1 MAGDS
6 CRRQECPMLRYHARR
21 GVSLVAVQAALLAS
35 SSGVFAQN
43 SNTVLP
49 AVTVE
54 APQAARPKPAVTRP
68 SRLRSASA
76 GRAVRRVTPN
86 ANVSAPTQ
94 GRTVTARAAR
104 DGLNQSPAGQ
114 TATTIDRSQ
123 FDNRPSF
130 SVSDVLRDS
139 PGISIKQGNGPRDF
153 GISIRGSNAR
163 NGFGIRNLVIF
174 DDGFP
179 VTQPDGLSRSDLI
192 DPHAYAAIDV
202 IRGPSSAL
210 YGNYA
215 TGGALNFRT
224 RPGGTI
230 DGVEY
235 GVDGGSYGY
244 LNNYLAA
251 GKKVGNFE
259 GSLFASD
266 TRGDGYIG
274 NSWFNT
280 QTVNFLGTLKA
291 TPDDRFTVK
300 IINNDL
306 SARLPIRQSLNQF
319 YTNPFQQG
327 CTTGAAAAAGCPAV
341 SLFKNGFNARI
352 GVVDDKDTETATQ
365 AGLGRNDRR
374 TIVGGRWEHDF
385 DNSTTWRNQFVFDDR
400 NISQPTGTTT
410 AIGDFPSYNYMS
422 DITKRGEILG
432 MDSTTLVGAW
442 YNTLVASSDT
452 RNVMPGGN
460 ATLGLL
466 QANTFSDTSNYG
478 VRAREEL
485 KLTPDLTA
493 IAGIGWE
500 TTVLKGI
507 NTVYKYNT
515 FNVPV
520 ATIPPATRADRKI
533 ENTAP
538 ELALLYRLNQ
548 EWQFRGRVAT
558 GYGTPQVSNLFVLP
572 NGDFGNNTQLQT
584 QTNVG
589 YDLGFD
595 WTPGNAVKLSATAFY
610 EFFRNELVSQAVSNP
625 SASNATYM
633 FNAPR
638 SEHRGIELAAD
649 WKFYPGWRFVA
660 AYTYLDEVYTE
671 YVENITNVAIFS
683 FNRAGNKIPGIS
695 PNELTARVG
704 YDEFAGPLA
713 GLGGFVEVQW
723 KDSFYMDNANLL
735 KAPGYE
741 LVNVNVHYKTD
752 LVSDTFRS
760 LNLFLEVRNV
770 LDRTYVASANN
781 ITNTVTT
788 AGLQNPA
795 SVLANTT
802 GSIYAGSPRTFV
814 AGMKVA
820 FK

>member
-1 MAGDS
+1 
-6 CRRQECPMLRYHARR
+6 MLRCHARR
-21 GVSLVAVQAALLAS
+21 GVSVVAVQAALLAS
-35 SSGVFAQN
+35 SGGVFAQN
-43 SNTVLP
+43 ANTVLP
-49 AVTVE
+49 AVNVE
-54 APQAARPKPAVTRP
+54 APQAARPKPVSRP
-68 SRLRSASA
+68 SKPRSASA
-76 GRAVRRVTPN
+76 GSATRPVAPS
-86 ANVSAPTQ
+86 ASAPIQ
-94 GRTVTARAAR
+94 NRTVTASAAR
-104 DGLNQSPAGQ
+104 DRLNQAPAGQ

-123 FDNRPSF
+123 FDNRPAF

-192 DPHAYAAIDV
+192 DPHAYGAIDV
-202 IRGPSSAL
+202 VRGPSSAL

-291 TPDDRFTVK
+291 TADDRFTVK

-306 SARLPIRQSLNQF
+306 STRLPIRQSLNQY

-327 CTTGAAAAAGCPAV
+327 CTTGTGMAGCGTV
-341 SLFKNGFNARI
+341 RLNNNGFNATA
-352 GVVDDKDTETATQ
+352 GTDTETAVQ

-385 DNSTTWRNQFVFDDR
+385 DNTTIWRNQFVFDDR
-400 NISQPTGTTT
+400 NINQPTGTTS

-422 DITKRGEILG
+422 DLTKRGEIFGLE
-432 MDSTTLVGAW
+432 STTFFGAF
-442 YNTLVASSDT
+442 YNTLTASSDT
-452 RNVMPGGN
+452 WNVMPGGN
-460 ATLGLL
+460 ATLGRLSSNL
-466 QANTFSDTSNYG
+466 YSETTNYG
-478 VRAREEL
+478 VRGREEL
-485 KLTPDLTA
+485 KLTTSLTA
-493 IAGIGWE
+493 AAGIGWE

-507 NTVYKYNT
+507 NTAYSY
-515 FNVPV
+515 
-520 ATIPPATRADRKI
+520 AGPAGITTTTPTAADRQFQ
-533 ENTAP
+533 NTAP
-538 ELALLYRLNQ
+538 ELALIYKLNN
-548 EWQFRGRVAT
+548 EWLFRGRVAT
-558 GYGTPQVSNLFVLP
+558 GYGTPQVSNLFVVQTGLS
-572 NGDFGNNTQLQT
+572 GNNTQLQT
-584 QTNVG
+584 QENLG

-595 WTPGNAVKLSATAFY
+595 WTPNNAFKLSATGFY
-610 EFFRNELVSQAVSNP
+610 EFFRNEIVTQATQVTGV
-625 SASNATYM
+625 TYS

-649 WKFYPGWRFVA
+649 WTFHPGWRFMA

-671 YVENITNVAIFS
+671 YVENLTNVSVFS

-704 YDEFAGPLA
+704 YDEFSGPLA
-713 GLGGFVEVQW
+713 GLGGFVEFQW
-723 KDSFYMDNANLL
+723 KDIFYMDNANLL

-770 LDRTYVASANN
+770 FDRTYVASANN
-781 ITNTVTT
+781 IANTVTA
-788 AGLQNPA
+788 AGVQNPG

-802 GSIYAGSPRTFV
+802 GSIYAGSPRAFV

-820 FK
+820 FR

>member
-1 MAGDS
+1 
-6 CRRQECPMLRYHARR
+6 MLRIRAISRASLPVLC
-21 GVSLVAVQAALLAS
+21 GLVSSIGSDALAQGAS
-35 SSGVFAQN
+35 EA
-43 SNTVLP
+43 LP

-54 APQAARPKPAVTRP
+54 APQPSRPQPITRP

-76 GRAVRRVTPN
+76 GRAARPVAQN
-86 ANVSAPTQ
+86 AVASPPAQNLAESA
-94 GRTVTARAAR
+94 GAARA
-104 DGLNQSPAGQ
+104 GLNQSPAGQ

-123 FDNRPSF
+123 FDNRPAF

-163 NGFGIRNLVIF
+163 NGFAIRNLVIF
-174 DDGFP
+174 EDGFP

-192 DPHAYAAIDV
+192 DPHAYGAIDV

-266 TRGDGYIG
+266 VRGDGYIG

-306 SARLPIRQSLNQF
+306 SARLPLRQSLNQF
-319 YTNPFQQG
+319 YINPFQQG
-327 CTTGAAAAAGCPAV
+327 CTTGATAAAGCPTV
-341 SLFKNGFNARI
+341 SLFRNGFN
-352 GVVDDKDTETATQ
+352 GGKDIETATQ

-374 TIVGGRWEHDF
+374 TIVGARWEHDF
-385 DNSTTWRNQFVFDDR
+385 DNTMTWRNQFVFDDR
-400 NISQPTGTTT
+400 NISQPTGATS

-422 DITKRGEILG
+422 DVTKRGEIFG
-432 MDSTTLVGAW
+432 MESTTLVGAW

-460 ATLGLL
+460 ATLGLIS
-466 QANTFSDTSNYG
+466 ANTYSDTSNYG
-478 VRAREEL
+478 IRAREEL

-500 TTVLKGI
+500 TTILKGV
-507 NTVYKYNT
+507 NTLYKYNT
-515 FNVPV
+515 INVPV
-520 ATIPPATRADRKI
+520 ATIPTPTAVNRRI

-595 WTPGNAVKLSATAFY
+595 WTPSNAVKLSATAFY
-610 EFFRNELVSQAVSNP
+610 EFFRNELVSQAASNP
-625 SASNATYM
+625 SASNATYT
-633 FNAPR
+633 FNVPR

-649 WKFYPGWRFVA
+649 WKFYPGWRFTA

-671 YVENITNVAIFS
+671 YIENITNGAVFS

-695 PNELTARVG
+695 PNELTARIG

-713 GLGGFVEVQW
+713 GLGGFVELQW
-723 KDSFYMDNANLL
+723 KDSFYMDNANVL

-741 LVNVNVHYKTD
+741 LVNLNVHYKTD

-770 LDRTYVASANN
+770 LDRTYIASANN
-781 ITNTVTT
+781 IANTVTA

-802 GSIYAGSPRTFV
+802 GSIYAGSPRAFV

>member
-1 MAGDS
+1 
-6 CRRQECPMLRYHARR
+6 MLRIRAISRASLPVLC
-21 GVSLVAVQAALLAS
+21 GLVSSIGSDAL
-35 SSGVFAQN
+35 AQGT
-43 SNTVLP
+43 SEALP

-54 APQAARPKPAVTRP
+54 APQPSRPQPITRP

-76 GRAVRRVTPN
+76 GRAARPVARN
-86 ANVSAPTQ
+86 AVASPPAQNLAESA
-94 GRTVTARAAR
+94 GVARA
-104 DGLNQSPAGQ
+104 GLNQSPAGQ

-123 FDNRPSF
+123 FDNRPAF

-163 NGFGIRNLVIF
+163 NGFAIRNLVIF
-174 DDGFP
+174 EDGFP

-192 DPHAYAAIDV
+192 DPHAYGAIDV

-244 LNNYLAA
+244 LNDYLAA

-266 TRGDGYIG
+266 VRGDGYIG
-274 NSWFNT
+274 NSWYNT

-306 SARLPIRQSLNQF
+306 SARLPLRQSLNQF
-319 YTNPFQQG
+319 YINPFQQG
-327 CTTGAAAAAGCPAV
+327 CTTGATAAAGCPTV
-341 SLFKNGFNARI
+341 SLFRNGFN
-352 GVVDDKDTETATQ
+352 GGKDIETATQ

-374 TIVGGRWEHDF
+374 TIVGARWEHDF
-385 DNSTTWRNQFVFDDR
+385 DNTMTWRNQFVFDDR
-400 NISQPTGTTT
+400 NISQPTGATS

-422 DITKRGEILG
+422 DITKRGEIFG
-432 MDSTTLVGAW
+432 MESTTLVGAW

-460 ATLGLL
+460 ATLGLIS
-466 QANTFSDTSNYG
+466 ANTYSDTSNYG
-478 VRAREEL
+478 IRAREEL

-493 IAGIGWE
+493 IAGVGWE
-500 TTVLKGI
+500 TTILKGV
-507 NTVYKYNT
+507 NTLYKYNT
-515 FNVPV
+515 INVPV
-520 ATIPPATRADRKI
+520 ATIPTPTAVNRRI

-595 WTPGNAVKLSATAFY
+595 WTPSNAVKLSATAFY
-610 EFFRNELVSQAVSNP
+610 EFFRNELVSQAASNP
-625 SASNATYM
+625 SASNATYT

-649 WKFYPGWRFVA
+649 WKFYPGWRFTA

-671 YVENITNVAIFS
+671 YVENITNGAVFS

-695 PNELTARVG
+695 PHELTARIG

-713 GLGGFVEVQW
+713 GLGGFVELQW
-723 KDSFYMDNANLL
+723 KDSFYMDNANVL

-741 LVNVNVHYKTD
+741 LVNLNVHYKTD

-770 LDRTYVASANN
+770 FDRTYIASANN
-781 ITNTVTT
+781 ITNTVTA
-788 AGLQNPA
+788 AGVQNPA

>member
-1 MAGDS
+1 MFRLRTLSSAS
-6 CRRQECPMLRYHARR
+6 LPVLCWMLSSISFDAQAQ
-21 GVSLVAVQAALLAS
+21 VAEQA
-35 SSGVFAQN
+35 
-43 SNTVLP
+43 LP
-49 AVTVE
+49 PVTVD
-54 APQAARPKPAVTRP
+54 APQAARPKPLTRQ
-68 SRLRSASA
+68 SRSRSVSA
-76 GRAVRRVTPN
+76 ARSTRRVA
-86 ANVSAPTQ
+86 ANRTIGAPTESK
-94 GRTVTARAAR
+94 TVTASAAR
-104 DGLNQSPAGQ
+104 DGLNQAPAGQ

-139 PGISIKQGNGPRDF
+139 PGISVKQGNGPRDF

-192 DPHAYAAIDV
+192 DPHAYGAIDV
-202 IRGPSSAL
+202 VRGPSSAL

-235 GVDGGSYGY
+235 GVDGGGYGY

-306 SARLPIRQSLNQF
+306 SARLPIRSSLNQ
-319 YTNPFQQG
+319 YYQNPFQQG
-327 CTTGAAAAAGCPAV
+327 CATGATAAAGCGTV
-341 SLFKNGFNARI
+341 TLFNNGFNTAA
-352 GVVDDKDTETATQ
+352 GTDTETAVQ

-385 DNSTTWRNQFVFDDR
+385 DNTTTWRNQFTFDDR
-400 NISQPTGTTT
+400 NISQPTGPTST
-410 AIGDFPSYNYMS
+410 IGDFPSYNYMS
-422 DITKRGEILG
+422 DLTKRGELFELE
-432 MDSTTLVGAW
+432 STAFFGAF
-442 YNTLVASSDT
+442 YNTLTASSDN

-460 ATLGLL
+460 ATLGSLSSNL
-466 QANTFSDTSNYG
+466 YSQTTNYG

-485 KLTPDLTA
+485 KLTTSLTA
-493 IAGIGWE
+493 VASVGWE

-507 NTVYKYNT
+507 NTAYSYAGPT
-515 FNVPV
+515 GITTT
-520 ATIPPATRADRKI
+520 ALTTADRQI
-533 ENTAP
+533 ENIAP
-538 ELALLYRLNQ
+538 ELALLYNLNN
-548 EWQFRGRVAT
+548 EWLFRGRVAT

-572 NGDFGNNTQLQT
+572 TGLSGNNTQLQT
-584 QTNVG
+584 QKNLG
-589 YDLGFD
+589 YDVGFD
-595 WTPGNAVKLSATAFY
+595 WTPNNSIRFSATGFY
-610 EFFRNELVSQAVSNP
+610 EFFRNEIVNQATPV
-625 SASNATYM
+625 AGITYS

-638 SEHRGIELAAD
+638 SEHRGVELAAD
-649 WKFYPGWRFVA
+649 WKFYPGWRLMA

-671 YVENITNVAIFS
+671 YVENITNGAVFS

-695 PNELTARVG
+695 PNELTARIG
-704 YDEFAGPLA
+704 YDEFAGALA

-752 LVSDTFRS
+752 LVSESFRS

-770 LDRTYVASANN
+770 FDSTYVASANN
-781 ITNTVTT
+781 ITNSVTA

-795 SVLANTT
+795 SVLANTK
-802 GSIYAGSPRTFV
+802 GSIYAGSPRAFV